1 MIFGRSLH
9 ICARGTPKFADRLKH
24 AHADGTHRPVSHC
37 FTADTDTPTAA
48 ANSACVQC
56 FACLPRLII
65 SLTSNRNTSFHK
77 SIIITFILYIPRL
90 ECFSSPIARQR
101 VTGYAPHSPSR
112 LHKQK
117 YRYGRIKVG
126 RKKPP
131 NFSRSYAFIPLEI

>member
-65 SLTSNRNTSFHK
+65 SLTSNRYTPSHR

-101 VTGYAPHSPSR
+101 VTGFRPSLSAAPTQT
-112 LHKQK
+112 K
-117 YRYGRIKVG
+117 
-126 RKKPP
+126 
-131 NFSRSYAFIPLEI
+131 IPLRTDKSWSQKTSQLFPLLRFYTS